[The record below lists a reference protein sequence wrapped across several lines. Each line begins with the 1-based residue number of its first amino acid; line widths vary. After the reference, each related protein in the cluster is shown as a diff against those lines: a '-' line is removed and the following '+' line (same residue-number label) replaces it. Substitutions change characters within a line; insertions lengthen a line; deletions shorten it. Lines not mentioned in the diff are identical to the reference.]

1 MRVDAHS
8 METNSRSHF
17 SRRRV
22 PKPRPFGQSPA
33 AAENW
38 WETAAGTNRS
48 DNPKMFRF
56 LKPDRIVV
64 TDAVWRTVRR
74 SLPILA
80 TLAKPDAESL
90 RALTESFLAAKSL
103 EGAGGLELDE
113 KSRVVVAAQACVP
126 ILGLGMEAYTGW
138 RSVIVYPGGF
148 VSRGTSV
155 DESGVEHEWEE
166 PRSGESWSHGPVV
179 LSWEDIAA
187 SGQLEGYNVVIHE
200 MAHKLDMLN
209 GDANGFPPLHAGMD
223 GAVWY
228 QVFSEAFEDLCTRV
242 DAGEETDIDD
252 YATEGP
258 DEFFAVASEY
268 FFELP
273 EVLDEC
279 YPKVYAEL
287 RAFYRQDPMERIEAA
302 YRR

>member
-1 MRVDAHS
+1 
-8 METNSRSHF
+8 
-17 SRRRV
+17 
-22 PKPRPFGQSPA
+22 
-33 AAENW
+33 
-38 WETAAGTNRS
+38 
-48 DNPKMFRF
+48 MFRF

-64 TDAVWRTVRR
+64 TDAVWRAVRR

-80 TLAKPDAESL
+80 TLPKSDADRL
-90 RALTESFLAAKSL
+90 RALTESFLRTKSL
-103 EGAGGLELDE
+103 EGAGGFELDE
-113 KSRVVVAAQACVP
+113 ESRVVVAAQACIP
-126 ILGLGMEAYTGW
+126 ILELGIEAYSDW

-155 DESGVEHEWEE
+155 DEAGVEHEWEE

-179 LSWEDIAA
+179 LSWEDVAA
-187 SGQLEGYNVVIHE
+187 SGRLDEGYNVVIHE

-223 GAVWY
+223 GARWY
-228 QVFSEAFEDLCTRV
+228 RVFSEAFEDLCARV
-242 DAGEETDIDD
+242 DAGDESDIDD

-258 DEFFAVASEY
+258 DEFFAVISEY

-279 YPKVYAEL
+279 YPKVYSEL
-287 RAFYRQDPMERIEAA
+287 RAFYRQHPLERIAAA
-302 YRR
+302 YDR